1 MAASKKRVDPIK
13 QREKRAKMGAIAG
26 CVLLLAVGAYE
37 VPSALKVMNKKPPPG
52 TTYDPG
58 PSGGGSSALPSVAVQ
73 NTTGGLASNG
83 GLADTDVQ
91 PASAAGQ
98 LVSFALFQTKN
109 PFSPQVTG
117 GGLPPDTSGTTTT
130 TPAGAGGTGT
140 GTTPTT
146 TTTTTPTITT
156 PGSLVPSSPGAT
168 TTTAASLPI
177 VVISVN
183 TTVSAVRIDGT
194 FPLSSPVFRL
204 LSYKKGSA
212 EVGIVG
218 GSYAD
223 GGGELTLKEGVPVTL
238 QNTTDG
244 KRYTLQLLSTP

>member
-1 MAASKKRVDPIK
+1 MAGSKKRVDPIK

-26 CVLLLAVGAYE
+26 CVLLLAVAAYE

-58 PSGGGSSALPSVAVQ
+58 PAGGGSSALPSVAVQ
-73 NTTGGLASNG
+73 NTASGVTSNG
-83 GLADTDVQ
+83 GLANTDVQ
-91 PASAAGQ
+91 PVSAAGQ
-98 LVSFALFQTKN
+98 LVSFALFKTKN
-109 PFSPQVTG
+109 PFSPQVSG

-130 TPAGAGGTGT
+130 TPVGVGGT
-140 GTTPTT
+140 TTPTT
-146 TTTTTPTITT
+146 TTTTPTTTT
-156 PGSLVPSSPGAT
+156 PGSLVPSSPGGT
-168 TTTAASLPI
+168 TTTVAPPPSVA
-177 VVISVN
+177 ISVN
-183 TTVSAVRIDGT
+183 GAVSHVGTDGT
-194 FPLSSPVFRL
+194 FPSSSPVFRL

-212 EVGIVG
+212 DVGIVG

-223 GGGELTLKEGVPVTL
+223 GGGQLTLKEGVPVTL

>member
-13 QREKRAKMGAIAG
+13 QREKRAKIGAIAG

-52 TTYDPG
+52 TTFDPG
-58 PSGGGSSALPSVAVQ
+58 PSGGGSALPSVAVQ

-83 GLADTDVQ
+83 DLADTDVQ
-91 PASAAGQ
+91 PVSAARQ

-117 GGLPPDTSGTTTT
+117 GGLPADTAGSTTT
-130 TPAGAGGTGT
+130 TPSGAGGT
-140 GTTPTT
+140 TTPT

-156 PGSLVPSSPGAT
+156 PTTLMPSSPGT
-168 TTTAASLPI
+168 TTTTVAAPPS
-177 VVISVN
+177 VSISVN
-183 TTVSAVRIDGT
+183 GGVSRVATDGT
-194 FPLSSPVFRL
+194 FPSSSPVFRL

-223 GGGELTLKEGVPVTL
+223 GGGALTLKEGVPVTL